1 MKIIKTIFAALSVAA
16 LVASCDK
23 AEPTS
28 IYRIEILSPA
38 TGEIPVRYL
47 YANSGSDS
55 LKFVSYCP
63 WKIEL
68 KGGDNSFVTI
78 NGKQEGV
85 KNVIVK
91 YGVDFAENTTGKSRY
106 ANYQIIDSE
115 DASRARATFQ
125 YVQYATRQDGSL
137 GTAAEVKNI
146 SGSDGSNIDIT
157 YDRQH
162 RPLTISMQAGQMKR
176 TMEFT
181 YNDIDGIVTAKQ
193 TEYEFAYRDT
203 VFKFNNVELKGTIAD
218 RYFPNQNS
226 YIYQPRML
234 MNMESGDVTMT
245 NTALGIMVSAKQTM
259 GYKAFANNGYEYSY
273 ANGFM
278 VNNTIGDKFVQAYG
292 FYYNSKGSLE
302 PDGLHTADSIGVE
315 RIYSDH
321 SHKAEMYKLE
331 YSSVDNRKTSVDVNQ
346 LIEGVENCDPYML
359 LSFYKLARQTSVISK
374 ATGNKGTAYTITT
387 TTNADGSVKTMQVA
401 NGNGGAITYTF
412 GY

>member
-1 MKIIKTIFAALSVAA
+1 
-16 LVASCDK
+16 
-23 AEPTS
+23 
-28 IYRIEILSPA
+28 
-38 TGEIPVRYL
+38 
-47 YANSGSDS
+47 
-55 LKFVSYCP
+55 
-63 WKIEL
+63 
-68 KGGDNSFVTI
+68 
-78 NGKQEGV
+78 
-85 KNVIVK
+85 
-91 YGVDFAENTTGKSRY
+91 
-106 ANYQIIDSE
+106 
-115 DASRARATFQ
+115 
-125 YVQYATRQDGSL
+125 
-137 GTAAEVKNI
+137 
-146 SGSDGSNIDIT
+146 
-157 YDRQH
+157 
-162 RPLTISMQAGQMKR
+162 
-176 TMEFT
+176 
-181 YNDIDGIVTAKQ
+181 
-193 TEYEFAYRDT
+193 
-203 VFKFNNVELKGTIAD
+203 
-218 RYFPNQNS
+218 
-226 YIYQPRML
+226 
-234 MNMESGDVTMT
+234 MT